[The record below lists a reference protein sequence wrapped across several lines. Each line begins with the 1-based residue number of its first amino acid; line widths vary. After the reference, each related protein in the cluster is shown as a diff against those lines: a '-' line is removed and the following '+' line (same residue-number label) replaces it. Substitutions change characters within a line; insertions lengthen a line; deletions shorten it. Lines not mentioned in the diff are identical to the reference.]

1 MGMGMGMK
9 VFGKSDKYW
18 VTLML
23 WMDDKCPEFCPVC
36 LLLIQIYIAKI
47 KGGFFSQPKLNL
59 TIHPLMVF
67 CCTGFIW
74 CHERVCDLTS

>member
-36 LLLIQIYIAKI
+36 LLLVQIYFAKI
-47 KGGFFSQPKLNL
+47 KGGFFSQTKFELNNPPSDGIL
-59 TIHPLMVF
+59 LHRFHMV
-67 CCTGFIW
+67 
-74 CHERVCDLTS
+74 S